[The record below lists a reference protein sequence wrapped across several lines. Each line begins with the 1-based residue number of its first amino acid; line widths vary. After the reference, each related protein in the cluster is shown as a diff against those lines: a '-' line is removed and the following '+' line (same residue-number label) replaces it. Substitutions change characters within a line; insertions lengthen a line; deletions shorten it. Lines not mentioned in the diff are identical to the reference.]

1 MSLVLPPFSTNI
13 ELSPCL
19 KSSPRKNMW
28 ARTNKKNQKN
38 VRWSDSLEEVFLI
51 PCQENETEII
61 TKTPSEQDAAMLES
75 LLGDLLYSNM
85 CVKNINC
92 LGDSVTDRNS
102 SSSETLQRFD
112 RKDTGVSDSISSD
125 GDNGFFLEE
134 READLSKKDY
144 FTFNTLKPLKPTS
157 REDTT
162 NSETVLQKE
171 QAAIN
176 NLEHLLASLSVFS
189 GEGKRYLNV
198 MF

>member
-1 MSLVLPPFSTNI
+1 
-13 ELSPCL
+13 
-19 KSSPRKNMW
+19 MW
-28 ARTNKKNQKN
+28 VRTNKKNQKN

-51 PCQENETEII
+51 SCHENETEII
-61 TKTPSEQDAAMLES
+61 TKTPSEQDTAMVES
-75 LLGDLLYSNM
+75 LLGDLLCSNM

-92 LGDSVTDRNS
+92 LGDSVTNRNN
-102 SSSETLQRFD
+102 SSSETLQPFD
-112 RKDTGVSDSISSD
+112 RKDTSLSDSISSE
-125 GDNGFFLEE
+125 GDNSFFLEE
-134 READLSKKDY
+134 READLSEQDY
-144 FTFNTLKPLKPTS
+144 FTFNTLKPLKSTS

-171 QAAIN
+171 QAAI